1 MAERLTIEDLIWI
14 DELFERLTIDDA
26 FNKTDKLDSSERP
39 TQGKGA
45 NADIKGNGVYFML
58 GEDVLLVRSKALRNV

>member
-26 FNKTDKLDSSERP
+26 FNKIDSSERS

-45 NADIKGNGVYFML
+45 NADIKRDGVYFML

>member
-26 FNKTDKLDSSERP
+26 FNKIDASTRS
-39 TQGKGA
+39 TQGKVA

-58 GEDVLLVRSKALRNV
+58 GEDVLLVRSKTLRNV

>member
-26 FNKTDKLDSSERP
+26 FNKIDSSERP

-58 GEDVLLVRSKALRNV
+58 GEDVLLVRSKRLRNV